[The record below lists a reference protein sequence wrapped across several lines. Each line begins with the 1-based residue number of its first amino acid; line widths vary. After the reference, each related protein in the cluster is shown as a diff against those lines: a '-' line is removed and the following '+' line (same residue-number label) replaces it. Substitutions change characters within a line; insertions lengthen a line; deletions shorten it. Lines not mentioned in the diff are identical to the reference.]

1 MGVGGGGRLVRAGG
15 RERCGERPS
24 TCHGG
29 KREGMVVVANAK
41 KKTAAQKWMRT
52 TKGGAG
58 RERVDGGG
66 AVGGNAVA
74 TVSMEGSIATD
85 IPTAVSRVLVVGAGG
100 RTGRRVVRQLYD
112 KFTSSSSSSSTSS
125 AAATQ
130 EEREAGNTNV
140 DEEPERKIIAAGRS
154 STKVAEALKE
164 VGVEG
169 KDNPLVTTCEL
180 DIAESSAESIAAS
193 LQDVDSIVC
202 CVGANEG
209 PALLV
214 PQLFGGKDSVMK
226 VENDGV
232 ISLIKAATTEG
243 SSVRKFILVTSLGT
257 GKFGLPAALLNAG
270 GLLDCK
276 RYANT

>member
-85 IPTAVSRVLVVGAGG
+85 IPTAVSRVLVGFALLLL
-100 RTGRRVVRQLYD
+100 RPHQSLIVRPY
-112 KFTSSSSSSSTSS
+112 T
-125 AAATQ
+125 
-130 EEREAGNTNV
+130 V
-140 DEEPERKIIAAGRS
+140 RKIMVS
-154 STKVAEALKE
+154 
-164 VGVEG
+164 
-169 KDNPLVTTCEL
+169 LV
-180 DIAESSAESIAAS
+180 
-193 LQDVDSIVC
+193 
-202 CVGANEG
+202 
-209 PALLV
+209 
-214 PQLFGGKDSVMK
+214 
-226 VENDGV
+226 DG
-232 ISLIKAATTEG
+232 
-243 SSVRKFILVTSLGT
+243 
-257 GKFGLPAALLNAG
+257 
-270 GLLDCK
+270 
-276 RYANT
+276 